1 MHKKKGEGDDS
12 PSHVKRE
19 GGGSG
24 QHHGTSPEDL
34 QNKVFVGG
42 LPLHVDKE
50 GLTDFFSCFG
60 PVTDVSF
67 IQTLY
72 NIIYLPHHVIPLLG
86 THLNNVV
93 LYSFLQTLITKIQ
106 T

>member
-1 MHKKKGEGDDS
+1 MIHFAYIYYILKYTIKKGEGDDS
-12 PSHVKRE
+12 SSHVKRE
-19 GGGSG
+19 GGGG
-24 QHHGTSPEDL
+24 GHHGTSPEDL

-67 IQTLY
+67 IIQLY
-72 NIIYLPHHVIPLLG
+72 KYLP
-86 THLNNVV
+86 
-93 LYSFLQTLITKIQ
+93 
-106 T
+106 